1 MVSRRR
7 FLAAGAA
14 LGAARCFGQS
24 VPDLLPAPGGRRV
37 VIVGGGWGG
46 LTAARHLR
54 RLAPELEVLLI
65 DRDTAFRSL
74 PLSNS
79 WLVDRTPDAPLQ
91 QDYATAARAWGY
103 GRCGPKSPPI
113 DRERRRLHTAQG
125 ALGYDW
131 LILAAGIRHDYGPWL
146 GGDAR
151 AIEATRRLYPAGF
164 LANELDALKQKLA
177 DFRGGDLLM
186 TVPPPPLRCPPAPY
200 ERAVMIAW
208 LLKTRRIRGRLV
220 LVDAGGGMQRFN
232 RMFAE
237 RYKDQVLHLTHA
249 PVKSI
254 DPFNKTLSTEFDQ
267 LKFDDAI
274 IIPAA
279 AGGGPRPPGG
289 AGRGRCRGHAGRLG
303 RHSIRCTCMP
313 SATSACSSSATCW
326 AAPRPCSGTT
336 RRARTWPPG
345 SVASPP
351 RKSPRVRAA
360 RCRSRTFPESVC
372 HVYTDIEPPEMLR
385 IDAQYRAARRRP
397 DHPDRAPA
405 RRPAAARGGP
415 AVGAGALRGNAG
427 SMTGEEARRP
437 GGPHRQSS
445 SCSPLTRLNSPVFEV
460 TTTKPRASAVPAI
473 STS

>member
-14 LGAARCFGQS
+14 LGVAPCFGQS

-103 GRCGPKSPPI
+103 RALRAEVTAI

-237 RYKDQVLHLTHA
+237 RYKDQILHLTHA

-274 IIPAA
+274 IIPPQQAADLVRQAGLVETDA
-279 AGGGPRPPGG
+279 AGTPGG
-289 AGRGRCRGHAGRLG
+289 WAAFDPLHLHAIGDARVFLVGDLLGRASPLFGHYPKSAHMAARLG
-303 RHSIRCTCMP
+303 RI
-313 SATSACSSSATCW
+313 
-326 AAPRPCSGTT
+326 AA
-336 RRARTWPPG
+336 AEI
-345 SVASPP
+345 
-351 RKSPRVRAA
+351 AA
-360 RCRSRTFPESVC
+360 RSRGTLPQPQLPESVC
-372 HVYTDIEPPEMLR
+372 HVYTDIEPPEMMR
-385 IDAQYRAARRRP
+385 IDAQYR
-397 DHPDRAPA
+397 
-405 RRPAAARGGP
+405 
-415 AVGAGALRGNAG
+415 LRGDGLITQAVRQHEDPQPR
-427 SMTGEEARRP
+427 GEEVAWAK
-437 GGPHRQSS
+437 G
-445 SCSPLTRLNSPVFEV
+445 LLAEML
-460 TTTKPRASAVPAI
+460 VPN
-473 STS
+473 

>member
-1 MVSRRR
+1 M
-7 FLAAGAA
+7 
-14 LGAARCFGQS
+14 
-24 VPDLLPAPGGRRV
+24 
-37 VIVGGGWGG
+37 
-46 LTAARHLR
+46 
-54 RLAPELEVLLI
+54 LLI

-79 WLVDRTPDAPLQ
+79 WLVDHIRRP
-91 QDYATAARAWGY
+91 AAAGLRHAACLGLP
-103 GRCGPKSPPI
+103 GGCGPKSPPSI
-113 DRERRRLHTAQG
+113 ANAAACIPPG

-186 TVPPPPLRCPPAPY
+186 TRPAAALRCPPAPY

-274 IIPAA
+274 IIPPQQAA
-279 AGGGPRPPGG
+279 D
-289 AGRGRCRGHAGRLG
+289 
-303 RHSIRCTCMP
+303 
-313 SATSACSSSATCW
+313 SSA
-326 AAPRPCSGTT
+326 
-336 RRARTWPPG
+336 RRG
-345 SVASPP
+345 
-351 RKSPRVRAA
+351 
-360 RCRSRTFPESVC
+360 
-372 HVYTDIEPPEMLR
+372 
-385 IDAQYRAARRRP
+385 
-397 DHPDRAPA
+397 
-405 RRPAAARGGP
+405 
-415 AVGAGALRGNAG
+415 
-427 SMTGEEARRP
+427 
-437 GGPHRQSS
+437 
-445 SCSPLTRLNSPVFEV
+445 
-460 TTTKPRASAVPAI
+460 
-473 STS
+473 